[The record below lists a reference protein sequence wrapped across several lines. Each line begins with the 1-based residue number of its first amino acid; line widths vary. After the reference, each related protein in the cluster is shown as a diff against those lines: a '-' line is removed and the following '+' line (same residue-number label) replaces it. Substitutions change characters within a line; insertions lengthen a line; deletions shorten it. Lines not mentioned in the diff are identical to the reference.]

1 MGETFSRKILSG
13 NFSKHFRNFPT
24 FRKNFW
30 QETFP
35 ESFPENCGKLFPP
48 TSRKE
53 TAQNSPG
60 TFPEKVGTFCQNSLW
75 KRVFSPQISG
85 GNSGGFLTDPDSFP
99 ENPGGKF
106 PGNSR
111 EFRGENSGFFSGFF
125 YVSRLQRRVAPL
137 KNGAFSGE
145 IPGEILGKQENP
157 ENSTE
162 LFPENFSEKNF
173 GENFSEISE
182 NFRKFLF
189 DFGKIRVFHKTRFA
203 EQGTHPKILGIF
215 GHFCPFFD
223 KNRRKFRG
231 KIPRKIPRKIGE
243 NSGEN
248 FPGFFRNPLCVAG
261 YPAGKSGG
269 KSGENFPEISG
280 ISENFRKKKG
290 RKWPFLVIFTHFC
303 TRVFGGTLLRS

>member
-1 MGETFSRKILSG
+1 MYKVIYMMYVVNNNTYKHSSLIKIHKTFFQKKNMGETFSRKILSG

-85 GNSGGFLTDPDSFP
+85 GNSGGFLTDPGSFP

-125 YVSRLQRRVAPL
+125 
-137 KNGAFSGE
+137 
-145 IPGEILGKQENP
+145 
-157 ENSTE
+157 
-162 LFPENFSEKNF
+162 
-173 GENFSEISE
+173 
-182 NFRKFLF
+182 
-189 DFGKIRVFHKTRFA
+189 
-203 EQGTHPKILGIF
+203 
-215 GHFCPFFD
+215 
-223 KNRRKFRG
+223 
-231 KIPRKIPRKIGE
+231 
-243 NSGEN
+243 
-248 FPGFFRNPLCVAG
+248 
-261 YPAGKSGG
+261 
-269 KSGENFPEISG
+269 
-280 ISENFRKKKG
+280 
-290 RKWPFLVIFTHFC
+290 
-303 TRVFGGTLLRS
+303 